1 MSVQFRQ
8 PAYRKGVEVGLNKLR
23 AKGIEHRARGFE
35 SRVPCLG
42 LAKAE
47 AKSSESCF
55 LLKQIEFFIN

>member
-1 MSVQFRQ
+1 MLKCLSNSGR
-8 PAYRKGVEVGLNKLR
+8 PARRNGVEEGLNEVR

-47 AKSSESCF
+47 AKSG
-55 LLKQIEFFIN
+55 EF